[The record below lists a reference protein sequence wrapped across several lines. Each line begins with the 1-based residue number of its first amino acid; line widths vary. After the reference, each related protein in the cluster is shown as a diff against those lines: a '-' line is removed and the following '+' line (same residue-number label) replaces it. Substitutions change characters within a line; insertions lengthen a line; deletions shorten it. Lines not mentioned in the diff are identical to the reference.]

1 MNYILISTKEQQP
14 EIEGWYYTNLGMNM
28 PLGTFCNKLNPKH
41 TTQFTDTEIIRLK
54 GVLIDLRNDLDSV
67 TDIEFNDALK
77 TIING

>member
-1 MNYILISTKEQQP
+1 ME
-14 EIEGWYYTNLGMNM
+14 M

-41 TTQFTDTEIIRLK
+41 PTQFLDVEIIKLK
-54 GVLIDLRNDLDSV
+54 GVLIDLQNDLDGV